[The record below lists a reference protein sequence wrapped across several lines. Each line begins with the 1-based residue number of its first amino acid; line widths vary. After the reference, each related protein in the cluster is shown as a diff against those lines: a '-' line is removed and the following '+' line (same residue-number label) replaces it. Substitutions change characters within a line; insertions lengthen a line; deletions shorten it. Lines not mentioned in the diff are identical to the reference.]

1 MKYIIIRR
9 VLKAKC
15 PPGINSQWN
24 FDKIPSDLW
33 KIWDRKEIEEYIT
46 PDIYI
51 DQMEETIEGYS
62 RNYPDYF
69 WDWYTERNTEEK

>member
-15 PPGINSQWN
+15 PPGINSQWS

-33 KIWDRKEIEEYIT
+33 EIWDRKEIEEDIT

>member
-9 VLKAKC
+9 VLKADC
-15 PPGINSQWN
+15 PPGITSRWS
-24 FDKIPSDLW
+24 FSKIPSELW
-33 KIWDRKEIEEYIT
+33 KIWDRKEIEEDIT
-46 PDIYI
+46 PDIYT

-62 RNYPDYF
+62 RNYPEYF

>member
-15 PPGINSQWN
+15 PPGITNQWS

-33 KIWDRKEIEEYIT
+33 EIWDRKEIEEDIT